1 MRWSQRP
8 RQTSAPAAR
17 RTSRTR
23 YSSPRRRHNAQ
34 ALATWAI
41 ESTKHHTAIPV
52 PKGAGRL
59 RHARIAKLV
68 KAASQHRHAKTTG
81 PSAAAAT
88 ICSCRAATATA
99 TATSGPPAG
108 RTSTT
113 RSPCPP
119 SAAHLAG
126 TADGAPTPAT
136 PTPGTRRPGTTCP
149 PRAMAW
155 ALSCPCCAAS
165 TRRPTGRSRDAAG
178 TDPKTPGAT
187 AAASAALGRQAAAA
201 APATHVI
208 NRPGLPRRPART
220 QPGPAAKDK
229 PDP

>member
-23 YSSPRRRHNAQ
+23 YSSPRRRRNAQ

-81 PSAAAAT
+81 P
-88 ICSCRAATATA
+88 IGRCRNHLLLPSCYRYRYQRA
-99 TATSGPPAG
+99 
-108 RTSTT
+108 
-113 RSPCPP
+113 
-119 SAAHLAG
+119 
-126 TADGAPTPAT
+126 
-136 PTPGTRRPGTTCP
+136 TRRPYLHNPEPLPT
-149 PRAMAW
+149 
-155 ALSCPCCAAS
+155 LSSA
-165 TRRPTGRSRDAAG
+165 
-178 TDPKTPGAT
+178 PG
-187 AAASAALGRQAAAA
+187 G
-201 APATHVI
+201 H
-208 NRPGLPRRPART
+208 G
-220 QPGPAAKDK
+220 
-229 PDP
+229 